1 MIVDAG
7 TFATGTGTG
16 DLAAQTPSLGG
27 ATPQLILFMNGQP
40 PTAVG
45 ADCSWCFGAATGTT
59 ERATCAAFTDD
70 GQTTTDTGHL
80 LATDS
85 CLSRLLNVTT
95 VDGSVDLAAVG
106 ADSFTPTIDN
116 AFGESATVAWAA
128 FAGLDGAKVGT
139 VTASTDAVATQAVTG
154 VGFQPDLVVFFGVAA
169 TVGTIGAHNRYII
182 GWADGTTQ
190 RCLAMTSQDN
200 VADVNSWGMIANDV
214 AWAVLNPAT
223 GAVADAITLASFDSD
238 GFTFNRTVGTA
249 NWNFG
254 YIAIKGVQK
263 KTLDTAMRTDTNN
276 QAVTGAGFQ
285 GEFLLTLY
293 RPPVTAY
300 ETAGSDH
307 LEGGVGFAVSSTKRF
322 ATWCAD
328 EDALAASDTYSS
340 QSVTKVAIDV
350 DKETGAS
357 DEGDMD
363 FVSFD
368 ADGFTLDQDTAAA
381 QATLIA
387 ALVIGDVATGQG
399 PLTQYRN
406 HLVLG

>member
-27 ATPQLILFMNGQP
+27 ATPQLILLLNAQYQ
-40 PTAVG
+40 TAT
-45 ADCSWCFGAATGTT
+45 DMSWSFGAATSAS
-59 ERATCAAFTDD
+59 ERASCTAWADDAA
-70 GQTTTDTGHL
+70 TTTDTAHL
-80 LATDS
+80 MVTDG
-85 CLSRLLNVTT
+85 CLVRLTDAAT
-95 VDGSVDLAAVG
+95 VDGAVDIAATG

-116 AFGESATVAWAA
+116 AFAASATVGWAA

-139 VTASTDAVATQAVTG
+139 ITASTDAVATQAFTG
-154 VGFQPDLVVFFGVAA
+154 VGFQPDLVIFFGVAA
-169 TVGTIGAHNRYII
+169 TVGTIGANSRIVV

-190 RCLAMTSQDN
+190 RCLAMVSRDGQT
-200 VADVNSWGMIANDV
+200 DVSSWGMIANDV
-214 AWAVLNPAT
+214 AWAQLNVSS
-223 GAVADAITLASFDSD
+223 GAVSDAITLSSFDSD
-238 GFTFNRTVGTA
+238 GFTINRTVGTA
-249 NWNFG
+249 NWNIG

-276 QAVTGAGFQ
+276 QSVTGAGFQ

-300 ETAGSDH
+300 ETAGSAH

-328 EDALAASDTYSS
+328 EDALAAHDTYNA
-340 QSVTKVAIDV
+340 QSGTRVAIDF
-350 DKETGAS
+350 DKETGAV
-357 DEGDMD
+357 DEGDVD

-368 ADGFTLDQDTAAA
+368 SDGFTLDQDTAAA